1 MKAVRIEVIGIVL
14 LVLLMSIFG
23 ANCQNASGQN
33 VSDQKV
39 IEDLNN
45 MRLRLLTILDATIP
59 EKDHFDKVG
68 SIQNT
73 VNIAAGK
80 IITYKD
86 KNGRILVEMIDNRN
100 ELLND
105 TFQDPSTNL
114 VLDTEYAAYK
124 WPLCCTLVDTKN
136 QEQLN
141 VCYRCNDS
149 QVWQNQT
156 VWDLKTGNILMVKQN
171 CCCDIT
177 ESALQKR
184 PGLPPEAVN
193 PSSLISSPPSTLF
206 PAYCPVTGQFE
217 VP

>member
-1 MKAVRIEVIGIVL
+1 MNGVRIEVISIL
-14 LVLLMSIFG
+14 LLMLLMSIS
-23 ANCQNASGQN
+23 AVTCQNASSQN

-39 IEDLNN
+39 IDDLNS

-59 EKDHFDKVG
+59 EKDHFDKTG
-68 SIQNT
+68 SVQNT

-86 KNGRILVEMIDNRN
+86 KNGRVLVEMIDNRD

-136 QEQLN
+136 QEQLK

-156 VWDLKTGNILMVKQN
+156 VWDLKTGNILTVKQN

-184 PGLPPEAVN
+184 PGLPPKAVD
-193 PSSLISSPPSTLF
+193 PSSLISSSPLTPFAT
-206 PAYCPVTGQFE
+206 YCTITGQFE